1 MFLSSVVQICTTYNA
16 KGIPVSLYNDVRWLN
31 NSEHHPY
38 YISTADQNS
47 LSVVNYLRR
56 KNLPKLFSA
65 AERLLTSELLLIY
78 YAISSQVQNED
89 LYSREIVFQLCDAR
103 PNNSFCGNKN
113 NPIFPGHVRSK
124 LKAFSANI

>member
-1 MFLSSVVQICTTYNA
+1 MSAFTIRNFSFELRLFLSSVVQICTSYNA

-38 YISTADQNS
+38 YKSTADQDS

-78 YAISSQVQNED
+78 YAISSTSTN
-89 LYSREIVFQLCDAR
+89 
-103 PNNSFCGNKN
+103 
-113 NPIFPGHVRSK
+113 
-124 LKAFSANI
+124 